1 MYFFLQRYSERSL
14 LAHCGL
20 VENRPWGFQFDVKRL
35 KGQHTCAIT
44 ANSSTSLHPILS
56 TKKIELQLPK
66 NRTQNNNIH
75 NFNYLNWKNSI
86 LTLMRYSCNHEWLR
100 ILSSEEMNHTSN
112 KGIAI
117 WELSFK
123 PTQ

>member
-20 VENRPWGFQFDVKRL
+20 VENRPWGFQFEVKRL
-35 KGQHTCAIT
+35 KDQHTCAIT

-66 NRTQNNNIH
+66 NVPKTTI
-75 NFNYLNWKNSI
+75 YIISI
-86 LTLMRYSCNHEWLR
+86 TLIEWIQYSH
-100 ILSSEEMNHTSN
+100 
-112 KGIAI
+112 
-117 WELSFK
+117 
-123 PTQ
+123 